1 MARPLLVVISGP
13 SCTGKTTLG
22 KRLAA
27 DLGVPFIFKDGIK
40 EILFDTLGWSD
51 RAWSRRL
58 GAASITL
65 LYHSVE
71 TLLAAGCSCVA
82 ESIFRPEYDDE
93 RLKALCE
100 RYAALS
106 FQIQCVAEGEVLWR
120 RWQERTESGERH
132 PGHVER
138 ACYDEFRPGLLRG
151 RVDPLSLDGPLVE
164 VDTTDFA
171 ALDYDALLAAIWA
184 YWMPAQDTSS

>member
-1 MARPLLVVISGP
+1 MARSLLVVISGP

-22 KRLAA
+22 KRVAT
-27 DLGVPFIFKDGIK
+27 DLGLPFVTKDGIK

-51 RAWSRRL
+51 RAWSRKL
-58 GAASITL
+58 GFASIAL
-65 LYHSVE
+65 LYHSIE

-93 RLKALCE
+93 RLRALCA
-100 RYAALS
+100 RCTALP
-106 FQIQCVAEGEVLWR
+106 FQIQCIAEGETLWR

-138 ACYDEFRPGLLRG
+138 ASYDEFRPSLLRG
-151 RVDPLSLDGPLVE
+151 RLDPLSLDGPLIE
-164 VDTTDFA
+164 LDTTDFA
-171 ALDYDALLAAIWA
+171 ALDYDALVMAVRA
-184 YWMPAQDTSS
+184 YGMPAQDTAI